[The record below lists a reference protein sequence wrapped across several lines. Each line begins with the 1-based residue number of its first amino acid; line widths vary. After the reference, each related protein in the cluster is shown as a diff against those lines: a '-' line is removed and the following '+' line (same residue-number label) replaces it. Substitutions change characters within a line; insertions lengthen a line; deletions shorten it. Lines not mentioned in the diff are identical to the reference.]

1 MRALLPTDQRRE
13 SRGVTDPLIRDI
25 TVRPLSTVKMK
36 SIQWL
41 EKPLWQKSAFQL
53 LAGPKGSGKGT
64 YLASLAS
71 RISHTGQNVVFVSS
85 EDSAEIDL
93 VPRLVAAGADLE
105 RCHDIVETIH
115 LPDDLLALQR
125 LGQRM
130 QPLGMFVID
139 PVANHIGDRD
149 SNADVQIRDAIGQLN
164 GLAND
169 LGCLL
174 IGVRHPGKDRSRGAL
189 ASILGSTAWVDV
201 PRAVVFIARD
211 DQDRAVR
218 HIQVVAGNRAPDSK
232 AQHFRIV
239 PHKLDELEEP
249 VTRCIDLGQ
258 SEKDVDELLAL
269 AIKEP
274 SKTDKAKSILLDI
287 LEERGDQNSDIL
299 DAEVAKKVGLAAR
312 TIRNVRVELKDEGL
326 IGVRPFKNEET
337 QMVDHWIVYRTLEP
351 RQGQH
356 YASPD
361 HDSENEAVI
370 FGEQAKSPEN
380 GNGLNNKDHDS
391 ENTSRDLDSEDPD
404 HDFPRDQSGSGHP
417 HHLPRHTSDVIFVK
431 QAKNEDLD
439 EDPGIQITTPA
450 KPPRARLPFE
460 AIDDIEHPPPDDG
473 LQPYDFEYTPTP
485 NGTGDWNDL

>member
-1 MRALLPTDQRRE
+1 MTEPA
-13 SRGVTDPLIRDI
+13 IRHI
-25 TVRPLSTVKMK
+25 EARPLSTVKMR
-36 SIQWL
+36 SIEWL
-41 EKPLWQKSAFQL
+41 EKPLWQRSAFQL

-64 YLASLAS
+64 YLAALAS
-71 RISHTGQNVVFVSS
+71 RISHTGQNVIFVSS

-93 VPRLVAAGADLE
+93 VPRLVAAGANMDY
-105 RCHDIVETIH
+105 CHDIVETIH

-169 LGCLL
+169 LSCLL

-211 DQDRAVR
+211 DQDKAVR
-218 HIQVVAGNRAPDSK
+218 HIQVVAGNRTPDSK

-239 PHKLDELEEP
+239 PHQLEGLDEP

-258 SEKDVDELLAL
+258 SEKDVDELLAM

-274 SKTDKAKSILLDI
+274 SKTDKAKSVLLDI
-287 LEERGDQNSDIL
+287 LEERGDQNSDVL
-299 DAEVAKKVGLAAR
+299 DAEVAKKVGLAAK
-312 TIRNVRVELKDEGL
+312 TIRNVRAELKSEGL
-326 IGVRPFKNEET
+326 IGVRPIKTEEN

-356 YASPD
+356 YASPVP
-361 HDSENEAVI
+361 DSGNQDGHFV
-370 FGEQAKSPEN
+370 EQAKSSDA
-380 GNGLNNKDHDS
+380 GNGLGNKEPDS
-391 ENTSRDLDSEDPD
+391 TATNRALDIGDPEPEILNG
-404 HDFPRDQSGSGHP
+404 HSGTG
-417 HHLPRHTSDVIFVK
+417 LPPLISDRPFVK
-431 QAKNEDLD
+431 QAKKTHPAVDTQVQC
-439 EDPGIQITTPA
+439 PTSA

-460 AIDDIEHPPPDDG
+460 PFDHDPDDEDPG
-473 LQPYDFEYTPTP
+473 AWANPETLEPST
-485 NGTGDWNDL
+485 NGHGDWTDYK